1 MGSPGKWIKSL
12 IGTKNSPSKDNG
24 KVGGKGRKWKLWRGV
39 SKGVK
44 GRGNSPETEESESSS
59 YLYDG
64 EMAAAVAALAK
75 ASPKDFMA
83 VRREWAA
90 VRIQTNFRSFLAK
103 RALRA
108 LKALVRLQAI
118 VRGRLVRKQAAVT
131 LRCMQS
137 LVRVQTRVRT
147 QCIKTSAQGHAPKN
161 QSADPIK
168 QAENGWCDSSA
179 TVEEVR
185 SRLLTKQEGAIKR
198 ERTNAYAHALSK
210 QQSRRSPILYSRTN
224 KMVTPNKLDKNNSGL
239 DWSERWNW
247 MQNKPW
253 DTRSVGE
260 FQTARSSSNS
270 YDHDSVTV
278 IRNNI
283 STRISP
289 KVPKTCQITRSS
301 SEPCSAFS
309 YDESTTSNSSTTT
322 SETQTQGSGNTLAEG
337 HGAKPNYMSLTQ
349 SIKAKQK
356 PCNYLSH
363 TYTGV
368 RHSVE
373 DLLYR
378 RKLSPVSRGRAR
390 RSADTDLY
398 SVECKDLYP
407 PMLQDDM

>member
-1 MGSPGKWIKSL
+1 
-12 IGTKNSPSKDNG
+12 
-24 KVGGKGRKWKLWRGV
+24 
-39 SKGVK
+39 
-44 GRGNSPETEESESSS
+44 
-59 YLYDG
+59 
-64 EMAAAVAALAK
+64 MAAAVAALAK
-75 ASPKDFMA
+75 ASPKDFMV

-90 VRIQTNFRSFLAK
+90 VRIQTIFRSFLAK

-137 LVRVQTRVRT
+137 LVRVQTRVRA
-147 QCIKTSAQGHAPKN
+147 QCIKTSAKGLVQKN

-179 TVEEVR
+179 TAEEVR
-185 SRLLTKQEGAIKR
+185 LKLLMKQEGTIKR
-198 ERTNAYAHALSK
+198 ERANAYAHALSK
-210 QQSRRSPILYSRTN
+210 QQSRRIPILYSRMN
-224 KMVTPNKLDKNNSGL
+224 KMVTPNKLEKNSSGL
-239 DWSERWNW
+239 DWSERW
-247 MQNKPW
+247 MRNKPW
-253 DTRSVGE
+253 DTMSDGE
-260 FQTARSSSNS
+260 FQTVGSFSNS
-270 YDHDSVTV
+270 YDHNSVTV
-278 IRNNI
+278 RRNNI

-289 KVPKTCQITRSS
+289 KVSKTCQITRSS

-322 SETQTQGSGNTLAEG
+322 SETQGSGNTLAEG

-356 PCNYLSH
+356 PCNYLSR

-373 DLLYR
+373 DLHYH

-390 RSADTDLY
+390 RNADTDLY
-398 SVECKDLYP
+398 SVDLCKDLYP